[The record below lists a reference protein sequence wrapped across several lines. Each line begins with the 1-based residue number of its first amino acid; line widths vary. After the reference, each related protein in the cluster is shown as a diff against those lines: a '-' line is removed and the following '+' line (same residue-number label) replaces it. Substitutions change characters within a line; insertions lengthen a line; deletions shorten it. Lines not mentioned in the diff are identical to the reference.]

1 MLIGDRG
8 ITRNAYC
15 HSIRQMKLPTWKEAK
30 ENIDLDAA
38 TPLDTFIQN
47 WEPLVNEDAKEW
59 REQLIN
65 VLKYM
70 GAQLRD
76 NPQAYTIT
84 PEFDDSQLTLS
95 IDPDVE

>member
-1 MLIGDRG
+1 M
-8 ITRNAYC
+8 T
-15 HSIRQMKLPTWKEAK
+15 LPTWKEAK
-30 ENIDLDAA
+30 ENIDLDAE
-38 TPLDTFIQN
+38 TPLDTFIFEN
-47 WEPLVNEDAKEW
+47 EPLAYDASKEW

-76 NPQAYTIT
+76 NPNAYTISS
-84 PEFDDSQLTLS
+84 EVNDSQLTLG

>member
-1 MLIGDRG
+1 
-8 ITRNAYC
+8 
-15 HSIRQMKLPTWKEAK
+15 MKLPTWKEAK

-47 WEPLVNEDAKEW
+47 WEPLVDGETREW

-76 NPQAYTIT
+76 NPNAYTISSEV
-84 PEFDDSQLTLS
+84 PDHQLRLD
-95 IDPDVE
+95 IDPDQE